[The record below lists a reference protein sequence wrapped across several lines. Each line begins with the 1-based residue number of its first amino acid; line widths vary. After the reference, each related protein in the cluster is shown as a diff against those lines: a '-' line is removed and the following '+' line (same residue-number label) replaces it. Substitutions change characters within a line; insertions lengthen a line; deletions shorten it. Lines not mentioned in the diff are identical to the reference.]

1 MFRRANMHSG
11 IRAIWMVYPGSS
23 QAPRSYSFRRGYG
36 LDLVYKET
44 DHPVFF
50 LYATPPAVGYSSEGA
65 NMLSSVMLGIFV
77 EALIVAA
84 SPARQQDL
92 STYVNPF
99 IGTAGPDGTG
109 ANSGDTFPGVSVP
122 FGVVKIGPDT
132 TEMNPST
139 NAFAGY
145 TPDGNGTQT
154 SI

>member
-1 MFRRANMHSG
+1 M
-11 IRAIWMVYPGSS
+11 
-23 QAPRSYSFRRGYG
+23 RS
-36 LDLVYKET
+36 LVI
-44 DHPVFF
+44 
-50 LYATPPAVGYSSEGA
+50 
-65 NMLSSVMLGIFV
+65 LGIFAK
-77 EALIVAA
+77 ALTVVA
-84 SPARQQDL
+84 SPAREQDL

-145 TPDGNGTQT
+145 TPDGNGTRT
-154 SI
+154 STSGSLSSNSVANDGHS